1 MIMKRI
7 TLAIAVIATLGLVSC
22 QREKNFENTKIDDN
36 TVVFGI
42 SRVGTRA
49 SDNTIVSQA
58 TLPGRIQGGSQSF
71 ILQETV
77 ELLDGTPVVATK
89 GTPAYTEN
97 VGTLYGNTLGVY
109 SDNKNFGDATYAMMS
124 KDEDAGWRYQHNYN
138 GDPWPDEKTAVDF
151 YFRMPANMSGISED
165 GFTYAKTDGK
175 QTISFTYT
183 TPASASAQQDI
194 LFGARSASKADY
206 LKSLPNGVP
215 VLLQHAL
222 SGVKFRIV
230 NNDETTK
237 GKDGHTQTYIEK
249 VVVSGLKSSASC
261 VVTPTGENGGY
272 IDITNNY
279 SSAGVVNWTL
289 SESDTT
295 ATYTQ
300 SFTEAQN
307 LTEYNSKNT
316 TDKPASFYGAANT
329 NNLNDADASMTFWFI
344 PQEMTKHVK
353 VKVYFHVW
361 DGTKNGPTDSLT
373 LKLGAKILAQTEDQQ
388 TLTKKWNAGELRT
401 FSLKPDKVD
410 VEINDKL
417 TEYVKSDV
425 TIRNTGNVAMY
436 VRVNLLGNWVGNV
449 QLSDDPTDLSD
460 TTVLMG
466 HVKQTLET
474 GETDYQVWPWNDK
487 DGADGYVN
495 QAGSGYYD
503 ESNKPKYDGTHIG
516 YGEFIDLPA
525 LCTTADTT
533 GNSNG
538 HHWYRFDKYYYYAL
552 PIGPGEYMA
561 ASDVLFKSYT
571 VGKSPTFY
579 ISDAWGNRW
588 PAQNVHLEMDVV
600 AQSIEAELD
609 DNGKEVSDFMHAWAK
624 ALTGD
629 STKVSELDDL

>member
-1 MIMKRI
+1 MKRI
-7 TLAIAVIATLGLVSC
+7 TLALAVIATLGLVSC
-22 QREKNFENTKIDDN
+22 QREKNFEDTKFDDN

-42 SRVGTRA
+42 SKVGTRA
-49 SDNTIVSQA
+49 SDNTVISEA
-58 TLPGRIQGGSQSF
+58 TLPGRIEARNQSF

-77 ELLDGTPVVATK
+77 ELLDGTPVAVTR

-109 SDNKNFGDATYAMMS
+109 SDKANFGDATYELLS
-124 KDEDAGWRYQHNYN
+124 KDEDAGWRYHHNYN
-138 GDPWPDEKTAVDF
+138 GDPWPDEDTAVDF

-165 GFTYAKTDGK
+165 GFTYAKTGGK

-272 IDITNNY
+272 VDITNKY

-289 SESDTT
+289 TESDTT

-300 SFTEAQN
+300 SFSEEQN
-307 LTEYNSKNT
+307 LTEYNSLNT

-373 LKLGAKILAQTEDQQ
+373 LKLGARILAQTESQQ
-388 TLTKKWNAGELRT
+388 TLTKEWKAGELRT

-449 QLSDDPTDLSD
+449 QLSADENDLSD
-460 TTVLMG
+460 PTILMG
-466 HVKQTLET
+466 HLNQTVAT
-474 GETDYQVWPWNDK
+474 GESDYQVWPWNDK
-487 DGADGYVN
+487 DGDSGYVN
-495 QAGSGYYD
+495 QEGSNYFD
-503 ESNKPKYDGTHIG
+503 ENNKPTYDGTHIG
-516 YGEFIDLPA
+516 YGEFIDLPEKCSV
-525 LCTTADTT
+525 LDTT
-533 GNSNG
+533 GHSNG
-538 HHWYRFDKYYYYAL
+538 HHWYRFDKYYYYEF
-552 PIGPGEYMA
+552 PIGPGEFMA

-571 VGKSPTFY
+571 VGQSPTFY

-588 PAQNVHLEMDVV
+588 PARNVHLEMDVV
-600 AQSIEAELD
+600 AQSIEAKLD
-609 DNGKEVSDFMHAWAK
+609 DDGNEVSNFIQAWAD
-624 ALTGD
+624 ALG
-629 STKVSELDDL
+629 VSVEKLDDL